1 MACIKDSY
9 CKVTRTMQVH
19 VWAYTMVSLHY
30 ESEKHLNLT
39 VPLKVIG
46 LHLKNPLLAQ
56 AHCLHCTHNRSE
68 TS

>member
-1 MACIKDSY
+1 
-9 CKVTRTMQVH
+9 MQVH
-19 VWAYTMVSLHY
+19 VWAYTVVSCFA
-30 ESEKHLNLT
+30 ESEKTDKHLYLT

-56 AHCLHCTHNRSE
+56 AHCLHRTHNRSE